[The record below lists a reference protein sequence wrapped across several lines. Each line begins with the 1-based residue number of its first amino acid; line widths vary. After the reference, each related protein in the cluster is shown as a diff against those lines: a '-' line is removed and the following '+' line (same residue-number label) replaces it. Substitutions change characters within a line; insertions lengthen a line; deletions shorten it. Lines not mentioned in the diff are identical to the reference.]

1 MLPEPW
7 VKVESVPPTV
17 VISLAV
23 KLAEIS
29 LRVKVKLAVSPDFK
43 AEADEVIVIVGAT
56 VSMLIES
63 WEAAVLGL
71 PAPSVKVLAKTLMV
85 AVVVL
90 LLVGVNIAV

>member
-1 MLPEPW
+1 M
-7 VKVESVPPTV
+7 PPTT
-17 VISLAV
+17 VILEEIKAV
-23 KLAEIS
+23 EAAS

>member
-1 MLPEPW
+1 M
-7 VKVESVPPTV
+7 PPTT
-17 VISLAV
+17 VILEEIKAV
-23 KLAEIS
+23 EAAS

-71 PAPSVKVLAKTLMV
+71 PAPSVKVLAKTLKV
-85 AVVVL
+85 AGVVL
-90 LLVGVNIAV
+90 LLVGVKVAV